1 MAPRRRTSVAK
12 KGVRGS
18 PELLAWCWNSTRE
31 PTHMESDTDFAE
43 VERVLLPPT
52 RTEQRGSFHWMS

>member
-1 MAPRRRTSVAK
+1 MAK